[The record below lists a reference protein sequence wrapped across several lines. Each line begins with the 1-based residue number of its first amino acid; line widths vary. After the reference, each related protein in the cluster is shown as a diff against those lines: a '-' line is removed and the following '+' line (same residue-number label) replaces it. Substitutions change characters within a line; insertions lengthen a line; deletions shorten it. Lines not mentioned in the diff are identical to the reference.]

1 MKPPRAYL
9 APRVSPANGALIRA
23 LHETCRLRTFLVEE
37 DMLVKVHLLVKDLVL
52 QAQLPILFQ
61 EVDEHSIFFTW

>member
-1 MKPPRAYL
+1 MKPHRSNFAS
-9 APRVSPANGALIRA
+9 RVSPANGALIRA
-23 LHETCRLRTFLVEE
+23 LHHTCRLLTVLVEE

-61 EVDEHSIFFTW
+61 KVDEHSIFISW

>member
-9 APRVSPANGALIRA
+9 ASRVSHATGALIRA
-23 LHETCRLRTFLVEE
+23 LLQACRLMTVLVEE
-37 DMLVKVHLLVKDLVL
+37 DMLVKVHLLVKGLVL

-61 EVDEHSIFFTW
+61 EVDE

>member
-1 MKPPRAYL
+1 MKLPRTYL
-9 APRVSPANGALIRA
+9 ASRVSHATGALIRA
-23 LHETCRLRTFLVEE
+23 LQETSRLMTVLVEE

-61 EVDEHSIFFTW
+61 KVDE